1 MLQKTIRIA
10 KTNSMNHHA
19 KIKGRSTDQLLGT
32 LWPRNNAKLN
42 IDKKRSSSN
51 YYSKYRHRYL
61 TNECVTRLTSTQK
74 SGLCG
79 LVVKFCIQFVRNI
92 NIGQVFNSNFGAF
105 TFFGAANNG
114 GQKEQKSG

>member
-19 KIKGRSTDQLLGT
+19 KIKGRSTNQLLGT

-74 SGLCG
+74 SGLC
-79 LVVKFCIQFVRNI
+79 LVLI
-92 NIGQVFNSNFGAF
+92 NLDLAKVV
-105 TFFGAANNG
+105 
-114 GQKEQKSG
+114 